1 MRDRG
6 RNEVRPFLYIFNYIL
21 YIFKALASLR
31 APRGFEFY
39 QVQNVSLSSTKCQ
52 FIKTYFFVVFLKQ
65 KRYYKDN
72 KKERSLYDE

>member
-1 MRDRG
+1 M
-6 RNEVRPFLYIFNYIL
+6 RPFLYIFNYIL